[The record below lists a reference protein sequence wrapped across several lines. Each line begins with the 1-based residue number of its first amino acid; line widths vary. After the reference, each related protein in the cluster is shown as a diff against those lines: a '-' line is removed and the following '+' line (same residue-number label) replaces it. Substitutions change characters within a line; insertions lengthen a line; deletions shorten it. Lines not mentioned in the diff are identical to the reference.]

1 MKLANKKAF
10 VLDLDGTVYVGNAP
24 IQSAIDFINSQ
35 AKKYEF
41 FYMTNNT
48 SKAKTSYVSKL
59 KDMGIRSISEKNVLT
74 PVASLTRHLIEQK
87 MTDVYCVGTEALK
100 EELRKANLH
109 VIEDVAGGKVAA
121 VVLGYDTEITYKKIR
136 EAGLL
141 LGQEAVGY
149 FATHM
154 DRVCPSEE
162 GPIPDVGSFIELFK
176 CSNGR
181 IPDRIF
187 GKPNREML
195 LPVLERFHEREL
207 VVVGDRL
214 YTDMA
219 LARKANID
227 FILVLSG
234 ETART
239 DVEEGARYPGLILN
253 ELGDLGERIR
263 R

>member
-1 MKLANKKAF
+1 MKLANKKAL
-10 VLDLDGTVYVGNAP
+10 VLDLDGTVYLGNTA
-24 IQSAIDFINSQ
+24 IQSSIDFINAQ
-35 AKKYEF
+35 AKRYEF

-48 SKAKTSYVSKL
+48 SKARLSYVSKL

-74 PVASLTRHLIEQK
+74 PVESLTRHLIEQK

-100 EELRKANLH
+100 EELRKASLH
-109 VIEDVAGGKVAA
+109 VIEDITEGKAAA

-141 LGQEAVGY
+141 LGQGGVGY

-162 GPIPDVGSFIELFK
+162 GPVPDAGSFIELFK

-181 IPDRIF
+181 TPDRIF

-195 LPVLERFHEREL
+195 LPVLERFHEPEL
-207 VVVGDRL
+207 AVVGDRL

-219 LARKANID
+219 LARNAGID

-239 DVEEGARYPGLILN
+239 DVEHDDGYPVLILD
-253 ELGDLGERIR
+253 ELGDLGE
-263 R
+263 